1 MRISAKGRYALAAMV
16 TLAQQYDEGRF
27 TTVISIS
34 ERTGISKKV
43 LEQVFAQLK
52 KNNLVS
58 SSKGAQGGY
67 LLAAE
72 PDRISALDVLST
84 IEASIFEPTQATT
97 EDSAPDI
104 ERTLQK
110 SIFET
115 LDKQIEETLRGI
127 SIGDLSDTATRYRTE
142 NAIMF
147 YI

>member
-1 MRISAKGRYALAAMV
+1 MV

-43 LEQVFAQLK
+43 LEQIFAQLK

>member
-1 MRISAKGRYALAAMV
+1 MV

-72 PDRISALDVLST
+72 PDRISALEVLST

>member
-1 MRISAKGRYALAAMV
+1 MV